1 VPSRLST
8 VPARSRRHI
17 AGALGLFAVLFIAVG
32 SVAATQANTA
42 ALQAFV
48 AVALVVALLFALLS
62 WGFAYS
68 IKIDE
73 SDAALADAVDR
84 VLAQRPASLCSCGHE
99 HDPDEMHTTGPA
111 GTQDGTGT
119 DGTHDCAHDCADD
132 CAHDCADCPLR

>member
-1 VPSRLST
+1 
-8 VPARSRRHI
+8 VPARNRRHI

-32 SVAATQANTA
+32 TVAATQANTA

-73 SDAALADAVDR
+73 SDAALEDAVDR
-84 VLAQRPASLCSCGHE
+84 VLAQRPASLCTCGHE
-99 HDPDEMHTTGPA
+99 HDPDEMHTTAPACAHDGA
-111 GTQDGTGT
+111 GT
-119 DGTHDCAHDCADD
+119 DCAHDCADD
-132 CAHDCADCPLR
+132 CPLR